1 MTNTSSAGLSA
12 ICLALTLYGCSE
24 GPTPV
29 NSAPNPEPT
38 LVGSDR
44 DAHGCIPSAG
54 YQWCEALAECQRPW
68 ELAHREGLENTAE
81 AFQQFC
87 AN

>member
-1 MTNTSSAGLSA
+1 MPTSSSA
-12 ICLALTLYGCSE
+12 VLPAFCLALVLCACSE
-24 GPTPV
+24 G
-29 NSAPNPEPT
+29 EPPRSSGSG
-38 LVGSDR
+38 LEPARVGGDR

-68 ELAHREGLENTAE
+68 ELAQQEGLENTAE

-87 AN
+87 DG